1 MDRYLL
7 YVTIAAVTIASPG
20 PGVILTIANT
30 LRYGFVHAIVGILG
44 VALGMLCVATVSATS
59 LGVIMSTSALA
70 FTALKYIGAIYL
82 IYLGIKLWRSPPSFS
97 ADIKQRR
104 KTGLHR
110 FIEGFSI
117 TLLNPKPI
125 FFFMS
130 LFPQFIDP
138 NKQYVEQFVLLSLT
152 FCTLVVTIHCIYGV
166 TANLARMK
174 LSSPKIGKLIN
185 RSSGSIFMCFGVGL
199 AASNK

>member
-1 MDRYLL
+1 MDGYLL
-7 YVTIAAVTIASPG
+7 YIIIAAVTIASPG

-30 LRYGFVHAIVGILG
+30 LKYGFIHAIVGILG
-44 VALGMLCVATVSATS
+44 VALGMLCVAVVSATS

-70 FTALKYIGAIYL
+70 FTFLKYIGAIYL
-82 IYLGIKLWRSPPSFS
+82 IYLGIKLWRSPPTFS
-97 ADIKQRR
+97 AGNKQRS

-117 TLLNPKPI
+117 TLFNPKPI

-130 LFPQFIDP
+130 LFPQFID
-138 NKQYVEQFVLLSLT
+138 KDHAYVAQFALLSLT
-152 FCTLVVTIHCIYGV
+152 FSALVIIIHCIYGV
-166 TANLARMK
+166 TANFARTK

-185 RSSGSIFMCFGVGL
+185 RASGSIFMCFGVGL
-199 AASNK
+199 AASSK